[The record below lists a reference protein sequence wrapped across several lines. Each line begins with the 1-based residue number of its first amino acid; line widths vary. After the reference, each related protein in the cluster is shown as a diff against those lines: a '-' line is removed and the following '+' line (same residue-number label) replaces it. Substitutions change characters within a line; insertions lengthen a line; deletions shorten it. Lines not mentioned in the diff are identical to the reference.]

1 MGLFSVCMCVLKKWD
16 INGTF
21 QNACPFG
28 PIIHS
33 VTSSY
38 TSVSHHHLCK
48 RLLVLLVPF
57 YQLLLLFKGFGLCV
71 CVCVCVCVC
80 TYTYIEARALIEEK
94 DIYIYEYI

>member
-71 CVCVCVCVC
+71 CVCVCVCV
-80 TYTYIEARALIEEK
+80 Y
-94 DIYIYEYI
+94 IYIYIGQSPYRGEGYIYI